1 MTDISSKIDRAKSLA
16 AEHDRHAKAA
26 AAATKKRDTCLY
38 RLLDIVHQID
48 VELRILGKKEAGG
61 ELQAKFGASWPK
73 NPNDFLKR
81 IYPELPPKR
90 RSKYVALIQYVRTR
104 KGPDRPLRNF
114 VRLRGGINLTKAKP
128 APDIVKKDNRPRKR
142 PRGR

>member
-1 MTDISSKIDRAKSLA
+1 MTDIPSKVDRAKSLA
-16 AEHDRHAKAA
+16 AEHARHAKAA
-26 AAATKKRDTCLY
+26 AAAAKERDACLY

-61 ELQAKFGASWPK
+61 LLQAKFGISWPK

-90 RSKYVALIQYVRTR
+90 RSKYVRLIRHVRR
-104 KGPDRPLRNF
+104 KKKSDRPLRNF
-114 VRLRGGINLTKAKP
+114 VRLRGGINLTKAKQR
-128 APDIVKKDNRPRKR
+128 DVVKKDNRQDRR